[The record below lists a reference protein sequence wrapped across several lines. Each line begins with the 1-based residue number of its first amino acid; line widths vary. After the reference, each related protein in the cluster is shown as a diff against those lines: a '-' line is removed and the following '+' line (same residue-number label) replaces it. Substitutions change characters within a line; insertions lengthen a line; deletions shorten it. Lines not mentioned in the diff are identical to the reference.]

1 MSNDLIR
8 DQAWNE
14 DNRRRRNEIGELP
27 QVVDP
32 ERRERCSQSLLDF
45 CNTYFKDLFYLD
57 FSEVHLKLIE
67 SIQETIL
74 QGSLKAIALPRGSGK
89 TTISQVAIIWA
100 LANGHRSFVALI
112 ASEATRAQQLL
123 ADIRV
128 LIETSE
134 LFCEDYPE
142 IVIPLRKLE
151 NIAIKAKSQT
161 YNGVLTR
168 IVINANNLVL
178 PTIAGSKSSGSRI
191 FATGLTSSNL
201 RGAGAVTAEGKKI
214 RPDFCLIDDPST
226 FESAK
231 SSEQNDTRERI
242 IQSDILGMSGA
253 GKKLATL
260 ITCTVIAE
268 DDLAMRLLDHAKSPD
283 FNGLRISLMP
293 KFPDNMDMWRQYR
306 QIMLENKAEATQF
319 YSEHRDEMDKGA
331 EVTWESRFN
340 HDEISAIQNA
350 MNLFFHD
357 ESSFRT
363 EYQNEP
369 AIAKDEMLRLTSQQI
384 KLCRQDSDDEEPW
397 VRFRTASID
406 VHKDL
411 LYWTVWGWNES
422 FKAQLLASGSYPE
435 QPRAVFNHSDA
446 TRLLNG
452 DNVSLQ
458 NAIMQTIDYLRNTYD
473 VNLIGVDIGYQ
484 TTIVQEALRSSGKH
498 VYGMRGIYQG
508 ARTTRLMSDYKA
520 NKNLKLGNHW
530 NLSLKDGNKTLY
542 VDVNFWKTYLYQRI
556 ADKDVVINATDGELT
571 QLVNHLRA
579 ESALLVQT
587 ATTSCYE
594 WSCKKGS
601 DNHLLDTIVYNFA
614 LASAGGAVD
623 NELAPAKKVKRSM
636 YKEALK

>member
-1 MSNDLIR
+1 MSSDLLR
-8 DQAWNE
+8 DQAYNE
-14 DNRRRRNEIGELP
+14 QKRRNRNEIGELP
-27 QVVDP
+27 KTKDP
-32 ERRERCSQSLLDF
+32 ERRERCSASLLEF
-45 CNTYFKDLFYLD
+45 CNAYFKDLFYLD
-57 FSEVHLKLIE
+57 FSEVHLKLID
-67 SIQETIL
+67 SIQDTIL
-74 QGSLKAIALPRGSGK
+74 KGNLKAIALPRGSGK

-134 LFCEDYPE
+134 VFCEDYPE

-151 NIAIKAKSQT
+151 NIAIKAKTQT
-161 YNGVLTR
+161 YQGVLTR
-168 IVINANNLVL
+168 ITVNANTLVL
-178 PTIAGSKSSGSRI
+178 PTIEGSKSSGSRI

-201 RGAGAVTAEGKKI
+201 RGAGAVTASGKKI

-268 DDLAMRLLDHAKSPD
+268 DDLAMRLLDHSKNPD

-293 KFPDNMDMWRQYR
+293 KFPENLDLWRQYR
-306 QIMLENKAEATQF
+306 QIMLESKGEANAF
-319 YSEHRDEMDKGA
+319 YVEHREEMDKGA

-340 HDEISAIQNA
+340 SDELSAVQNA
-350 MNLFFHD
+350 MNLYFHD
-357 ESSFRT
+357 EASFRT

-369 AIAKDEMLRLTSQQI
+369 AISKDEMLRLTAQQI
-384 KLCRQDSDDEEPW
+384 KLCRVDSDEEEPW
-397 VRFRTASID
+397 VRFRTAAID

-411 LYWTVWGWNES
+411 LYWSVWGWNES
-422 FKAQLLASGSYPE
+422 FRGQLLASGSYPE
-435 QPRAVFNHSDA
+435 QPRAIFNHSDA

-458 NAIMQTIDYLRNTYD
+458 NAIMTLVDKLRNTYD
-473 VNLIGVDIGYQ
+473 VDLIGADVGYQ
-484 TTIVQEALRSSGKH
+484 TTVVQEALRASGKH
-498 VYGMRGIYQG
+498 VYGMRGVYQG

-520 NKNLKLGNHW
+520 TKNLKLGNHW
-530 NLSLKDGNKTLY
+530 NLSLRDGNKTMY
-542 VDVNFWKTYLYQRI
+542 VDVNFWKTYLHQRI
-556 ADKDVVINATDGELT
+556 ADKDLVLNATDGELT
-571 QLVNHLRA
+571 QLTNHLRSETA
-579 ESALLVQT
+579 ILVST
-587 ATTSCYE
+587 ASTSCYE

-623 NELAPAKKVKRSM
+623 SDIAPTRKTKRSM
-636 YKEALK
+636 YREALQ